1 MPVAPCHFSV
11 TISLTWFVPLLLEKQ
26 EKFMIKCVIKK
37 KMGREC
43 LHVFIQMQGIFP
55 FKTLL
60 ILTTSAPGSQG

>member
-37 KMGREC
+37 KNGEGMLACVYSNAR
-43 LHVFIQMQGIFP
+43 HFSF
-55 FKTLL
+55 
-60 ILTTSAPGSQG
+60 